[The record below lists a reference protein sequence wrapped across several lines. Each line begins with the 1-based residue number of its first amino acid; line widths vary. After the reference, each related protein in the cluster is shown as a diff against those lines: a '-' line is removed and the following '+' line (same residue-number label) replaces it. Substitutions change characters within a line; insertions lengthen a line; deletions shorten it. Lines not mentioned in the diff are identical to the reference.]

1 MLVEGLNLIIYCFFC
16 LISAHNSSQ
25 NMNHK
30 VVIQQGRE
38 WVLEQGHPWIF
49 ADSVD
54 LSSCS
59 AEAGTVVGV
68 TSKAGQFLGQGF
80 YNPLSAIAL
89 RMLTKDSREISA
101 AWIRERLLS
110 SCQRRA
116 KWFSE
121 QNQILRMVAF
131 EGDGL
136 PGLVVDRYGDWWTFQ
151 ILCAGM
157 EKFRPT
163 ILAVL
168 KELGAQGVVER
179 SDEAVREKEGLP
191 LRKELCWGQN
201 PEKCR
206 AKENGILYNVN
217 LWEGHKTGFYI
228 DQRDNRRKLGA
239 LGETGRVLNCFC
251 YTGGFS
257 LSLIKG
263 GARQVVSVDASLTA
277 LEKLEENYILN
288 GIDPEQH
295 QQIQGD
301 VFEVLK
307 HMSSEEPFDGIILD
321 PPKFAGRKQHLKNAL
336 KAYSDLNALGLKLL
350 KPGGWLAT
358 FTCSG
363 RVSRSDFQKAVEE
376 AARETQSPWVVEDW
390 LSQAADHTVLSNFPE
405 SLYLKGLLIRKL

>member
-1 MLVEGLNLIIYCFFC
+1 
-16 LISAHNSSQ
+16 
-25 NMNHK
+25 MNHK

-38 WVLEQGHPWIF
+38 WVLGQGHPWVF

-54 LSSCS
+54 LESCKAEPGSIVDVVSS
-59 AEAGTVVGV
+59 
-68 TSKAGQFLGQGF
+68 AGQFFGQGF
-80 YNPLSAIAL
+80 FNPLSAIAL
-89 RMLTKDSREISA
+89 RMLVKDAQKVDE
-101 AWIRERLLS
+101 AWIRERMCS
-110 SCQRRA
+110 AFKRRA

-151 ILCAGM
+151 IMCAGM
-157 EKFRPT
+157 ERFRAT
-163 ILAVL
+163 VIAVL
-168 KELGAQGVVER
+168 KEVGARGLVER
-179 SDEAVREKEGLP
+179 SDEAVREKEGLA
-191 LRKELCWGQN
+191 LRKELCWGLN
-201 PEKCR
+201 PEQCVAR
-206 AKENGILYNVN
+206 ENGILYNVN

-239 LGETGRVLNCFC
+239 LGERGRVLNCFC

-263 GARQVVSVDASLTA
+263 GARQVVSVDASLPA

-288 GIDPEQH
+288 DIDPEQH

-307 HMSSEEPFDGIILD
+307 HMSSAERFDGIILD
-321 PPKFAGRKQHLKNAL
+321 PPKFAGRKQHIKNAI

-363 RVSRSDFQKAVEE
+363 RVSRSDFQKAVED
-376 AARETQSPWVVEDW
+376 AARETQSPWVIEDW
-390 LSQAADHTVLSNFPE
+390 LSQAPDHTVLSNFPE